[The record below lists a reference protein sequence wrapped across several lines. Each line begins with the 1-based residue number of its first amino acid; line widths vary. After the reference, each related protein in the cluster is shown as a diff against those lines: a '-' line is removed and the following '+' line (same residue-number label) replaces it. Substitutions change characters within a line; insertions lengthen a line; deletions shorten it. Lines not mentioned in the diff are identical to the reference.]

1 MNKYCPCLSIISL
14 LFTMWSLL
22 AGKAAGGL
30 PIPHNAD
37 KEMNHG
43 DTFSTSN
50 QDPFFIQ

>member
-1 MNKYCPCLSIISL
+1 MFIYYFIIIHNVVFIS
-14 LFTMWSLL
+14 L

-37 KEMNHG
+37 KEMKNG

-50 QDPFFIQ
+50 QDPFLIQPA